1 MPDIRGFALSQRTRP
16 FAEFS
21 ASALTMRDSIVA
33 IARAQVGK
41 RYRFGGTSPER
52 GFDCSGLVK
61 YVLQALAVDV
71 PRTSRE
77 QSRVGAAIP
86 RDPNQLRPGDLLL
99 FGKPKDGISHV
110 GIYVGN
116 GRFVHAS
123 SAAGRVIESPLDRP
137 PSALVKAFKSARRV
151 QTQEVNPLSLVASR
165 TQ

>member
-1 MPDIRGFALSQRTRP
+1 MAKHRISTHKLLRMVTLAAAVLATPAVGQAQQRKATPDIRGFALSQRTRP

-41 RYRFGGTSPER
+41 RYRFGGTSPDR

-77 QSRVGAAIP
+77 QSRVGAAI
-86 RDPNQLRPGDLLL
+86 
-99 FGKPKDGISHV
+99 
-110 GIYVGN
+110 
-116 GRFVHAS
+116 
-123 SAAGRVIESPLDRP
+123 
-137 PSALVKAFKSARRV
+137 
-151 QTQEVNPLSLVASR
+151 
-165 TQ
+165 